1 MAPSTVFSYWRRD
14 HRRSSASPVPSVVQ
28 PTAKG
33 SVSNTP
39 PQLPVIPNNT
49 TTLPAFADPSAAA
62 PGSSPPQAIDP
73 APDSKRAVTVSA
85 SPINAPAPS
94 SANFAVS
101 SAAVENHAQR
111 DSRSEERDRDP
122 ALTSLSN
129 HSQPSSAA
137 SRPHHGDGEIPR
149 TSSPFRLSI
158 GKNLLSSSHQP
169 SDPQPKRYSTSSM
182 PSSSHPFRFKTS
194 PDGLP
199 ADKVATSQRDYKSD
213 GGSHRRQGDRE
224 TMAGEHG
231 HHKSG
236 KTRLHL
242 LNPMSLLA
250 RRRSHQV
257 TSLRTVDATNSARN
271 LVPAIPDDYD
281 PRIRGNIVH
290 DFSAPRARR
299 NLSTP
304 PVLLQD
310 GYQHL
315 NESIAPC
322 ADQALHSQHNEQGKR
337 QTQYSPVFKEH
348 FEDNQKVLQVENKA
362 YLQSSLLTDPSLAG
376 SASSALPV
384 FARKLPSTIPEEDGP
399 AQTSNEP
406 VEGGEDTP
414 DKSSTHPEPADV
426 HDEDTIEM
434 MPHQS
439 LGLPK
444 HLKSNASRF
453 SFDMNGVESSAQEK
467 LLEEKHKV
475 KEAARRAKAQ
485 LEDPGFSDGED
496 FDADI
501 LDDMY
506 DFEEKIPGV
515 NVDADDEDDEF
526 RGFSGTGQVLNKSWL
541 APDLSPVVASPL
553 TPRIPEYDGAGDST
567 AAPVPEVTRSSSN
580 EEPRVVVPEQ
590 GLSIQSLPT
599 ATESS
604 VETPQLVQS
613 AHPVAPQPIDDDDDL
628 YFDDGE
634 FGDLTTGGEKFDES
648 VFDDETSHLYER
660 KPVAPQPSQGGV
672 QGTHLY
678 EQKPVAPQP
687 VPEDDDLYFD
697 DGEFGDLTT
706 QGETFDESIFDDE
719 TSHLYERKLV
729 APRSVSDPS
738 IKVDDNEASS
748 SLAVHEETQAEANGG
763 LRHAPSIASE
773 YQAGSSRMYSHTLG
787 ALTDLAPSKSH
798 GGVLSE
804 YNLGAFH
811 DALAKVANDTSLH
824 ERFGRSVSISERS
837 VGQTS
842 TAQTMDT
849 PSGLVSDDSHLS
861 QAIDGMGFDE
871 VLDDFD
877 YDDNDAFLYDDPII
891 AAANAE
897 ALENDDDGFYGQEF
911 GFYAQS
917 LGACSTELTS
927 GGYFGPRG
935 AEGISRSFS
944 SRGKFREPSLTPI
957 TERSEWST
965 RNSVISLTA
974 HGAAHSN
981 PALPSPGLAQ
991 LVDLAGSMDDEMSLS
1006 ALMRLRRG
1014 AWGGS
1019 NGSLR
1024 SSSGSPPPY
1033 LHSSSNRASFVSDAS
1048 PTVYTAPP
1056 DMFGTSGVAES
1067 PIERSEKLRWSQAST
1082 EQRVEPC
1089 MVGEENS
1096 SSV

>member
-14 HRRSSASPVPSVVQ
+14 HRRSSASLVSSSVAQ

-33 SVSNTP
+33 LVVSHTP

-49 TTLPAFADPSAAA
+49 ATLPAFADPSPAAEG
-62 PGSSPPQAIDP
+62 PSPIDP
-73 APDSKRAVTVSA
+73 TSDSKRTATVSA
-85 SPINAPAPS
+85 SPINAPAS
-94 SANFAVS
+94 TSANLAVAS
-101 SAAVENHAQR
+101 SSFENHTLR
-111 DSRSEERDRDP
+111 DSSSEDRDRDP
-122 ALTSLSN
+122 ALTSQSN
-129 HSQPSSAA
+129 YSQSSFAV
-137 SRPHHGDGEIPR
+137 SRPHHGDGDIPR

-158 GKNLLSSSHQP
+158 GKNLLSSHHQASEP
-169 SDPQPKRYSTSSM
+169 HLKRYSTPSM

-194 PDGLP
+194 PDITSP
-199 ADKVATSQRDYKSD
+199 ADKTATSQRDYKSD
-213 GGSHRRQGDRE
+213 GGSHRRQGDRDNL
-224 TMAGEHG
+224 GPEHG

-250 RRRSHQV
+250 RRRSHQG
-257 TSLRTVDATNSARN
+257 TSLRTADTTNSARN

-281 PRIRGNIVH
+281 PRIRGKIVH
-290 DFSAPRARR
+290 DFSAPRPRR
-299 NLSTP
+299 NHSTP
-304 PVLLQD
+304 PVLLRDAYHQSSS
-310 GYQHL
+310 
-315 NESIAPC
+315 EPIAPC
-322 ADQALHSQHNEQGKR
+322 ADQAAHAAQHNEQAR
-337 QTQYSPVFKEH
+337 RHTEYSPVFKEH
-348 FEDNQKVLQVENKA
+348 FEEDSQQVLQVESKA
-362 YLQSSLLTDPSLAG
+362 YLQSSLLTDPSLAEPD
-376 SASSALPV
+376 SSALPV
-384 FARKLPSTIPEEDGP
+384 FARKLPSTIPEESGP
-399 AQTSNEP
+399 AESPDEQVGAKDDT
-406 VEGGEDTP
+406 EDRSE
-414 DKSSTHPEPADV
+414 KQQEPAAG

-444 HLKSNASRF
+444 HFKSNASRF

-467 LLEEKHKV
+467 LLEEKHKE

-515 NVDADDEDDEF
+515 NVDADEDFEF
-526 RGFSGTGQVLNKSWL
+526 QGFSGTGNILNKSWL
-541 APDLSPVVASPL
+541 APELSPVVGSPL
-553 TPRIPEYDGAGDST
+553 TPGIPGYDGAGDSPAPVAENSPNLSNGEPA
-567 AAPVPEVTRSSSN
+567 AAPEHDS
-580 EEPRVVVPEQ
+580 
-590 GLSIQSLPT
+590 SIQSLPT
-599 ATESS
+599 ATASS

-613 AHPVAPQPIDDDDDL
+613 VQPMAPQPIDDDDDDL

-634 FGDLTTGGEKFDES
+634 FGDLTTEGEKFDES

-660 KPVAPQPSQGGV
+660 KPVAPQPIQ
-672 QGTHLY
+672 
-678 EQKPVAPQP
+678 
-687 VPEDDDLYFD
+687 EDEDDLYFD
-697 DGEFGDLTT
+697 DGEFGELTT
-706 QGETFDESIFDDE
+706 QGERFDESVFDDE
-719 TSHLYERKLV
+719 TSHLYERKPV
-729 APRSVSDPS
+729 APRLVSDPPG
-738 IKVDDNEASS
+738 KPEENETSAS
-748 SLAVHEETQAEANGG
+748 LGEPEEALSENNGG

-773 YQAGSSRMYSHTLG
+773 YQADTSRIYGHTLE
-787 ALTDLAPSKSH
+787 ALTDLAPPKPH

-849 PSGLVSDDSHLS
+849 PSGLISDDSHLS
-861 QAIDGMGFDE
+861 QAVDGLGFDE

-877 YDDNDAFLYDDPII
+877 YDDNDALLYDDPII

-917 LGACSTELTS
+917 LGTCSTELTN

-935 AEGISRSFS
+935 VEGISRSFS

-965 RNSVISLTA
+965 RNSVISLAA
-974 HGAAHSN
+974 HGATN

-991 LVDLAGSMDDEMSLS
+991 LVDLASSMDDEMSLS

-1033 LHSSSNRASFVSDAS
+1033 LHTSSNRASYISDAS
-1048 PTVYTAPP
+1048 PTVLTAPP
-1056 DMFGTSGVAES
+1056 DAFGGSGAAES
-1067 PIERSEKLRWSQAST
+1067 PIERSEKLRWSQTSA
-1082 EQRVEPC
+1082 EQRLDPSL
-1089 MVGEENS
+1089 GDEENS
-1096 SSV
+1096 SI

>member
-14 HRRSSASPVPSVVQ
+14 HRRSSASLVSSSVVQ

-33 SVSNTP
+33 LVSNTP
-39 PQLPVIPNNT
+39 SQLPVIPNNT
-49 TTLPAFADPSAAA
+49 NLPAFADPSPAAEG
-62 PGSSPPQAIDP
+62 PSPIDSTS
-73 APDSKRAVTVSA
+73 DSKRAVTVSA
-85 SPINAPAPS
+85 SPVHAPASS
-94 SANFAVS
+94 SANLAVS
-101 SAAVENHAQR
+101 SSSFENHALR
-111 DSRSEERDRDP
+111 DSSSEDRDRDP
-122 ALTSLSN
+122 ALTSQSN
-129 HSQPSSAA
+129 YSQASFTV
-137 SRPHHGDGEIPR
+137 SRPHHGDGDIPR

-158 GKNLLSSSHQP
+158 GKNLLSSNHQP
-169 SDPQPKRYSTSSM
+169 SDPHLKRYSTPSM

-194 PDGLP
+194 PDITSS
-199 ADKVATSQRDYKSD
+199 ADKVATAQRDYKSD
-213 GGSHRRQGDRE
+213 GGSHRRQGDRDNL
-224 TMAGEHG
+224 GSEHG
-231 HHKSG
+231 YHKSG

-250 RRRSHQV
+250 RRRSHQG
-257 TSLRTVDATNSARN
+257 TSLRTADTTNSARN

-281 PRIRGNIVH
+281 PRIRGKIVH
-290 DFSAPRARR
+290 DFSAPRPRR
-299 NLSTP
+299 NHSTP
-304 PVLLQD
+304 PVLLRDTYHQSS
-310 GYQHL
+310 
-315 NESIAPC
+315 NEPIAPC
-322 ADQALHSQHNEQGKR
+322 ADQAAHAAQHSEQAKR
-337 QTQYSPVFKEH
+337 HTQYSPVFKEH
-348 FEDNQKVLQVENKA
+348 FEEDNQQVLQVESKA
-362 YLQSSLLTDPSLAG
+362 YLQSSLLTDPSLAE
-376 SASSALPV
+376 SDSRALPV
-384 FARKLPSTIPEEDGP
+384 FARKLPSTIPEESGP
-399 AQTSNEP
+399 AESPDEQVRTK
-406 VEGGEDTP
+406 EDTEDQP
-414 DKSSTHPEPADV
+414 EVQQEPAAG

-444 HLKSNASRF
+444 HFKSNASRF

-467 LLEEKHKV
+467 LLEEKHKE

-515 NVDADDEDDEF
+515 NVDADEDYEF
-526 RGFSGTGQVLNKSWL
+526 QGFSGTGNILNKSWL
-541 APDLSPVVASPL
+541 APELSPVVASPL
-553 TPRIPEYDGAGDST
+553 TPGIPGYDGAGDSPAPVADSSPNLSNGEPA
-567 AAPVPEVTRSSSN
+567 AAP
-580 EEPRVVVPEQ
+580 EQ
-590 GLSIQSLPT
+590 DRGIQSLPT
-599 ATESS
+599 ATASS

-613 AHPVAPQPIDDDDDL
+613 VQPMAPQPIVDDDDDDDL

-634 FGDLTTGGEKFDES
+634 FGDLTTEGEKFDES

-660 KPVAPQPSQGGV
+660 KPVAPQPIQ
-672 QGTHLY
+672 
-678 EQKPVAPQP
+678 ED
-687 VPEDDDLYFD
+687 DDDLYFD
-697 DGEFGDLTT
+697 DGEFGELTT
-706 QGETFDESIFDDE
+706 QGERFDESVFDDE
-719 TSHLYERKLV
+719 TSHLYERKPV
-729 APRSVSDPS
+729 AERPVSNPPV
-738 IKVDDNEASS
+738 KAEENETSA
-748 SLAVHEETQAEANGG
+748 SLAEHEEPLLEHNGG

-773 YQAGSSRMYSHTLG
+773 YQADTSRIYSHTLE
-787 ALTDLAPSKSH
+787 ALTDLAPSKPH

-849 PSGLVSDDSHLS
+849 PSGLISDDSHLS
-861 QAIDGMGFDE
+861 QAVDGLGFDE

-877 YDDNDAFLYDDPII
+877 YDDNDALLYDDLII

-917 LGACSTELTS
+917 LGTCSTELTN

-935 AEGISRSFS
+935 VEGISRSFS

-974 HGAAHSN
+974 HGATN

-991 LVDLAGSMDDEMSLS
+991 LVDLASSMDDEMSLS

-1024 SSSGSPPPY
+1024 SGSGSPPPY
-1033 LHSSSNRASFVSDAS
+1033 LHTSSNRASYISDAS
-1048 PTVYTAPP
+1048 PTILTAPP
-1056 DMFGTSGVAES
+1056 DAFCSSDAAES
-1067 PIERSEKLRWSQAST
+1067 PIEKSEKLRWSHASA
-1082 EQRVEPC
+1082 EQRMDPSLSE
-1089 MVGEENS
+1089 EENCS
-1096 SSV
+1096 SI